1 MKIPLTFFIFLLSL
15 QLFAQKS
22 FWASRVIAFS
32 SEYADANSTKE
43 NRAIQAL
50 GRPNVLPQFEKSV
63 CAWHPQTQ
71 DNPQEEFLIVG
82 FDTLMPIRQVAVA
95 ENFGQG
101 CIVKIEA
108 FDEFDNVKPLWV
120 NKNAPT
126 GEMGKMFNLILPK
139 LTTFKV
145 RGIKIVLNTARVKD
159 WNEIDAV
166 GISQSEIP
174 IKATINVAKNLPAA
188 IVKENLGSNV
198 KDRKSVV

>member
-1 MKIPLTFFIFLLSL
+1 MKKFQFSKRLQTFNSPMRIPLSLLIFLLSL
-15 QLFAQKS
+15 QTFAQKT

-32 SEYADANSTKE
+32 TEYSDANTTKE

-50 GRPNVLPQFEKSV
+50 GKPNVLPQYEKSV

-82 FDTLMPIRQVAVA
+82 FDTLMTIRQVAIA

-108 FDEFDNVKPLWV
+108 FDEFDNVKTIWV

-126 GEMGKMFNLILPK
+126 
-139 LTTFKV
+139 T
-145 RGIKIVLNTARVKD
+145 
-159 WNEIDAV
+159 EIGRAHV
-166 GISQSEIP
+166 
-174 IKATINVAKNLPAA
+174 
-188 IVKENLGSNV
+188 
-198 KDRKSVV
+198 